1 MGLIINI
8 MRTIVVKKLYISIIS
23 YFKRKSETKSPFYI
37 QELETG
43 QTIDNIAWNYLKY
56 LWKSACN
63 INNYNQAYLPH
74 ENPWEK
80 HTK

>member
-43 QTIDNIAWNYLKY
+43 QTIDNIA
-56 LWKSACN
+56 
-63 INNYNQAYLPH
+63 
-74 ENPWEK
+74 
-80 HTK
+80 